1 MEKAGRTKTYK
12 REISVVL
19 LAGFCWVV
27 YQGDTE
33 MVKVLVWPTF
43 TFAAAA
49 FGLDSYAK
57 QVKTSAGTYTTDG
70 DPSLRSKSP

>member
-1 MEKAGRTKTYK
+1 MTRPGKSFK
-12 REISVVL
+12 RELAVVL
-19 LAGFCWVV
+19 LAGLCWLV
-27 YQGDTE
+27 YQGDLE

-57 QVKTSAGTYTTDG
+57 QVKTRAGTYTTDG
-70 DPSLRSKSP
+70 DPSLRR

>member
-1 MEKAGRTKTYK
+1 MQSKEPKKTKTYK
-12 REISVVL
+12 RELSVIL
-19 LAGFCWVV
+19 LAGLCWVV
-27 YQGDTE
+27 YQGDIE

-70 DPSLRSKSP
+70 DPSLRE

>member
-1 MEKAGRTKTYK
+1 MARPGKTFK
-12 REISVVL
+12 RELAVVL
-19 LAGFCWVV
+19 LAGLCWVV

-33 MVKVLVWPTF
+33 MVKVLIWPTF

-57 QVKTSAGTYTTDG
+57 QVKTSSGTYTTDG
-70 DPSLRSKSP
+70 DPSLRK

>member
-1 MEKAGRTKTYK
+1 MLKNKSFK
-12 REISVVL
+12 REVAVL
-19 LAGFCWVV
+19 LLIGFCWVV

-57 QVKTSAGTYTTDG
+57 QVKNSAGTYTTDG
-70 DPSLRSKSP
+70 DPSLRE

>member
-1 MEKAGRTKTYK
+1 MLKNKSFK
-12 REISVVL
+12 REVAVL
-19 LAGFCWVV
+19 LLIGFCWVV

-70 DPSLRSKSP
+70 DPSLRK

>member
-1 MEKAGRTKTYK
+1 MQENKKKKSYK
-12 REISVVL
+12 REVAVVL

-27 YQGDTE
+27 YQGDVE

-57 QVKTSAGTYTTDG
+57 QVKNSAGSYTTSG
-70 DPSLRSKSP
+70 KPE